1 MTQQVRLTW
10 TGVGDGNA
18 CRSERRVFIPL
29 RERVVPYDQYDT
41 QCSQWLNDS
50 RRCGRE
56 VPQTCGWD
64 NVTET

>member
-29 RERVVPYDQYDT
+29 RERVVPYDQYNT
-41 QCSQWLNDS
+41 
-50 RRCGRE
+50 
-56 VPQTCGWD
+56 
-64 NVTET
+64 